1 MQQFGPLQQA
11 PPLGQAEYVEVY
23 SAVPPPAGL
32 KKLVK
37 KQGVAR
43 GANIQYD
50 KSRTPGADTM
60 NKQAEDTSTYG
71 RYGVASRE
79 IPERAEGAKYG
90 SGYGYKSFASKSNVQ
105 KQIALDKA
113 SRVPSSASVEF
124 QDLGLDEQETPD
136 SVIGSAI
143 ALLLGMVVG
152 SSITYIVARPRFQS
166 KKMGSP
172 EPLLTSIV

>member
-43 GANIQYD
+43 GANIEYD
-50 KSRTPGADTM
+50 KSRAPGLDTY

-90 SGYGYKSFASKSNVQ
+90 SGYGPKGFASRSNVQ
-105 KQIALDKA
+105 KQVQLDKA
-113 SRVPSSASVEF
+113 SRVPS
-124 QDLGLDEQETPD
+124 LDEQETPD

-152 SSITYIVARPRFQS
+152 SSVTYMVARPRFQS

>member
-11 PPLGQAEYVEVY
+11 PPLGQAEYVEAY
-23 SAVPPPAGL
+23 AAVPPPMGL

-37 KQGVAR
+37 KQSVAR

-60 NKQAEDTSTYG
+60 NRKEEDTSTYG
-71 RYGVASRE
+71 RYGVASKE
-79 IPERAEGAKYG
+79 IPERAEGPKYG
-90 SGYGYKSFASKSNVQ
+90 SGYGYKSFAGKGRVQ
-105 KQIALDKA
+105 EQIALDKA
-113 SRVPSSASVEF
+113 SRVPS
-124 QDLGLDEQETPD
+124 LDEQETPD
-136 SVIGSAI
+136 SVVGSAI

-152 SSITYIVARPRFQS
+152 SSVTYIVARPRFQS

-172 EPLLTSIV
+172 EPLLTSIA